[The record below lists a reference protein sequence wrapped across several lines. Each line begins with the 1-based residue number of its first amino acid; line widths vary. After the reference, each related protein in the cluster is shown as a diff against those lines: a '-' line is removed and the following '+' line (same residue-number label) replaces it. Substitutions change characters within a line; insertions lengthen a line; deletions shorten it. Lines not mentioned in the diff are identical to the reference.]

1 MRSMLLLCCALS
13 FTACAKGGEQ
23 AGGEQAAVTAATLNL
38 ADVAGK
44 WSIQAMAEGSD
55 SVLVTYELNATATA
69 EGWTL
74 VLPGRDPVSLHV
86 VPGGDS
92 VMIHA
97 GPYESVL
104 RPGVTV
110 STESASRL
118 VNGQLEGWSVAHYRG
133 EGVGAD
139 SVLRIRLR
147 GTRAP

>member
-13 FTACAKGGEQ
+13 FSACAKGGEQ
-23 AGGEQAAVTAATLNL
+23 AGGGEAAAVPTLNL

-55 SVLVTYELNATATA
+55 SVLVTYELNAAATA
-69 EGWTL
+69 EGWTM

-92 VMIHA
+92 VVIHA

-118 VNGQLEGWSVAHYRG
+118 VNGQLQGWSVARYRG

-139 SVLRIRLR
+139 SVLRVRLR
-147 GTRAP
+147 GTRTP